1 MRTSI
6 NFTGI
11 SNNPSVYSSADGVMS
26 HLVNF
31 IPENEE
37 LKVVGKSKILWYVPP
52 YYKLLYIHNT
62 RSEGKHYIF
71 LYESTDGNKLYY
83 QVAPTGEDASD
94 FIEIGDVVGT
104 PKIVSIGNTL
114 IAYSQDEMRY
124 FLWKNIAVVD
134 GKNVFVYR
142 DLGTHLPEL
151 NIDFALRHSDVDKD
165 WSESDLKSVWNNA
178 TKILFKVIPAHEDWA
193 KEENQKYIEDQICAL
208 ANTANQLAT
217 YYGNFVFPFFV
228 RYAYRL
234 FDGSTLTMHSAPV
247 LMLPSTNAAMQI
259 ISNGYVDEDGK
270 IITGEQSLAFK
281 LRAVGLQAWVR
292 WLSGKLYCRYKSN
305 SEDFFN
311 WADVIQSVDIFVS
324 APIYTYK
331 QTGKDN
337 ITEDPYNVS
346 TTPLDAYGLLDP
358 KDDTEQPDT
367 YGLTKLS
374 IKYNLKDDKSAE
386 IIGDAQYFLPVPQY
400 DADDIEDDVKAKSQF
415 YLLKSLSFD
424 ADGIGSYG
432 NFKEIPITKGYLS
445 SLVNKE
451 VMTDDYDSH
460 DTNCPGFA
468 FVYNSRLNIT
478 NIIKKYFRGWS
489 PARMCQY
496 TNMAESD
503 DGTARQK
510 KKQIRFYSVIKTD
523 KGSVVK
529 KSADG
534 DVRDLGYFLYYPN
547 ATASSIVAEYNSK
560 TYRFQL
566 ESHDFLNGAFYVY
579 PFWNGVEYLV
589 EKLNWSTDSA
599 PVVNDLIGELNNKVY
614 TSEANMPFFFPVT
627 GINTVGNGEI
637 YALTTTTQALSE
649 GQFGQYPLYAFT
661 NEGTWALAIGSTG
674 GISSVTPVTRDI
686 CTNPESIM
694 QLDDSAV
701 FITDRGL
708 MLLSGSHT
716 QCLSETLNGD
726 WFDPSVLKG
735 FGEILP
741 MADVESLSFKSFG
754 EFAKDA
760 FLAYDFPRQRI
771 LVCNPSSKIA
781 LAYSLKS
788 LQWGQATIGEVTAVA
803 NSYPNCVLQIG
814 TNIKVIDPSG
824 KTYYKTTI
832 TDVSQESKT
841 ETVKTLA
848 VTRPFSFGDKDM
860 LKTVNDV
867 IVRGDNV
874 GIALYGSRDLKTW
887 HYVGS
892 CKNRFI
898 RGLQGSPY
906 KSFRLVMVGEMTPS
920 SMIVGASFEITPKDD
935 NILR

>member
-62 RSEGKHYIF
+62 KSEGKHYIF

-114 IAYSQDEMRY
+114 IAYSQNEMRY
-124 FLWKNIAVVD
+124 FLWKEETHDNVTTWFY
-134 GKNVFVYR
+134 KN
-142 DLGTHLPEL
+142 LGTHLPEL
-151 NIDFALRHSDVDKD
+151 DIKFGLLEYDNISSQYSYTERNSGIDRIDFNGQKGVTHWASGFCDEDTQ
-165 WSESDLKSVWNNA
+165 SIIG
-178 TKILFKVIPAHEDWA
+178 TQILGIANLIINLTH
-193 KEENQKYIEDQICAL
+193 KYGGFI
-208 ANTANQLAT
+208 
-217 YYGNFVFPFFV
+217 FPFFV

-234 FDGSTLTMHSAPV
+234 YDGSTLTMHSAPI
-247 LMLPSTNAAMQI
+247 LMLPSSFEPMYIELVDFALGDTSSKYRVQYNPCKLFMEAITTYNELKDFNDI
-259 ISNGYVDEDGK
+259 ISS
-270 IITGEQSLAFK
+270 I
-281 LRAVGLQAWVR
+281 
-292 WLSGKLYCRYKSN
+292 
-305 SEDFFN
+305 
-311 WADVIQSVDIFVS
+311 DIFIS
-324 APIYTYK
+324 SPIYTYK
-331 QTGKDN
+331 ASGYDKIQNKENSFYEICIKD
-337 ITEDPYNVS
+337 TDEDTRNRNS
-346 TTPLDAYGLLDP
+346 YGIVN
-358 KDDTEQPDT
+358 
-367 YGLTKLS
+367 GS
-374 IKYNLKDDKSAE
+374 IKKIAHQEKFFFHLPLYTYDEIEKDVETRS
-386 IIGDAQYFLPVPQY
+386 L
-400 DADDIEDDVKAKSQF
+400 F
-415 YLLKSLSFD
+415 YLLKSIDLNKLDDYSTNLTYAKTID
-424 ADGIGSYG
+424 IETSY
-432 NFKEIPITKGYLS
+432 LQ

-451 VMTDDYDSH
+451 VMTDDYNSH
-460 DTNCPGFA
+460 NHLLPGSG
-468 FVYNSRLNIT
+468 FVYNNRLSLANVVQKLF
-478 NIIKKYFRGWS
+478 NGWS
-489 PARMCQY
+489 IDLISPRRWNEQRLSNTDQY
-496 TNMAESD
+496 SIYYRVED
-503 DGTARQK
+503 
-510 KKQIRFYSVIKTD
+510 D
-523 KGSVVK
+523 KGTVTLAPK
-529 KSADG
+529 KGLTFLDTHA
-534 DVRDLGYFLYYPN
+534 LYFYYPSTMAKAAILRKVFN
-547 ATASSIVAEYNSK
+547 DSGTQKTLYK
-560 TYRFQL
+560 TYEL
-566 ESHDFLNGAFYVY
+566 NNHDFLNGSFACI
-579 PFWNGVEYLV
+579 PFWQWECYYDQQA
-589 EKLNWSTDSA
+589 KYWSDGAEENEPT
-599 PVVNDLIGELNNKVY
+599 IGEGTKIETSKVY
-614 TSEANMPFFFPVT
+614 TSEANMPFYFPVT

-649 GQFGQYPLYAFT
+649 GQFGQYPLYALT
-661 NEGTWALAIGSTG
+661 SKGVWALTIGSTG
-674 GISSVTPVTRDI
+674 GISSVVPVTRDI
-686 CTNPESIM
+686 CINPENIM
-694 QLDDSAV
+694 QLDDSVA

-708 MLLSGSHT
+708 MLLIGSRT

-735 FGEILP
+735 FGEILS
-741 MADVESLSFKSFG
+741 MAGVESLSFKSFG

-781 LAYSLKS
+781 LTYSLKS
-788 LQWGQATIGEVTAVA
+788 FQWGQATIGEVTAVA
-803 NSYPNCVLQIG
+803 NTYPNCVLQIG

-832 TDVSQESKT
+832 TDTSQENKT
-841 ETVKTLA
+841 DTVKTLA

-887 HYVGS
+887 HYIGS

-920 SMIVGASFEITPKDD
+920 DLIVGASFEITPKDD